1 MYAKIENNTV
11 VSYPLGEADIKA
23 LFPNTSFTTDFAS
36 GLPDGFVRVLPHGH
50 SYNVDAQNVIE
61 GTPQL
66 VDGQW
71 LQSWIATDKY
81 TAEELAQQVVN
92 ATTQK
97 WENLRADRNEK
108 LTNSD
113 WTQLTDTNVDKTAW
127 TIYRQALRDFPANVT
142 DIDNLTWP
150 TQPS

>member
-11 VSYPLGEADIKA
+11 VSYPLGETDIKA

-50 SYNVDAQNVIE
+50 SYDLNEKNVTE

-71 LQSWIATDKY
+71 LQSWVATDKY
-81 TAEELAQQVVN
+81 TAEELAQQAAD
-92 ATTQK
+92 ATAQK
-97 WENLRADRNEK
+97 WAQLRAERNER

-113 WTQLTDTNVDKTAW
+113 WTQLADTTVDKAAW
-127 TIYRQALRDFPANVT
+127 AVYRQSLRDLPSVIT
-142 DIDNLTWP
+142 DIDSVTWP
-150 TQPS
+150 DTP

>member
-11 VSYPLGEADIKA
+11 VSYPLGETDIKA

-50 SYNVDAQNVIE
+50 SYDLNEKNVTE

-71 LQSWIATDKY
+71 LQSWVATDKY
-81 TAEELAQQVVN
+81 TAEELAQQAAD
-92 ATTQK
+92 ATAQK
-97 WENLRADRNEK
+97 WAQLRAERNER

-113 WTQLTDTNVDKTAW
+113 WTQLADTTVDKAAW
-127 TIYRQALRDFPANVT
+127 AVYRQSLRNLPSVIT
-142 DIDNLTWP
+142 DIDSVTWP
-150 TQPS
+150 TEP

>member
-11 VSYPLGEADIKA
+11 VSYPLGETDIKA
-23 LFPNTSFTTDFAS
+23 LFPNTSFTTDFSS

-50 SYNVDAQNVIE
+50 SYKLSEKNVTE

-71 LQSWIATDKY
+71 LQSWVATDKY
-81 TAEELAQQVVN
+81 TAEELAQQAAD

-97 WENLRADRNEK
+97 WAMLRAERNER

-113 WTQLTDTNVDKTAW
+113 WTQLADTTVDKTVWAA
-127 TIYRQALRDFPANVT
+127 YRQSLRDLPSVTT
-142 DIDNLTWP
+142 DIDNVTWP
-150 TQPS
+150 TEP

>member
-11 VSYPLGEADIKA
+11 VSYPLQEMDIKQ

-50 SYNVDAQNVIE
+50 SYNVDKQNVTE

-66 VDGQW
+66 VDGEW
-71 LQSWIATDKY
+71 LQSWVATDKY
-81 TAEELAQQVVN
+81 TAEELAQQAAD

-97 WENLRADRNEK
+97 WAMLRAERNEK

-113 WTQLTDTNVDKTAW
+113 WTQLADTNVDKTAW
-127 TIYRQALRDFPANVT
+127 AAYRQSLRDLPSVTT
-142 DIDNLTWP
+142 DIDNVAWP
-150 TQPS
+150 TEP